1 MLRGPSLVV
10 VTIGKGCRAVS
21 LLPSHHPQLG
31 DFFFSLSGMAAL
43 LVISIK
49 HPPGR

>member
-10 VTIGKGCRAVS
+10 VTIGKGFRAVS

-31 DFFFSLSGMAAL
+31 DFFLAF
-43 LVISIK
+43 
-49 HPPGR
+49 PGWQRCS